1 MSNSH
6 HHPQQEQ
13 EPLPDFETLE
23 INSAPALPPRLAYPF
38 RSYPDSD
45 SDSDSSLYSDSTQDS
60 DSNDQANFITDLFA
74 PDDPDYDSEPYT
86 DSLFNRAALRAIER
100 SSDRLA
106 SGYGS
111 DLGFGSRVGFGGA
124 APAAVF
130 TYSLIDDDV
139 NFRVFEARGEEE
151 IGLGFESPTSES
163 SGSLIEDFRVFEGRD
178 GYGPNDGE
186 EEELGLVFG
195 SPIRTGSVALRSEL
209 SNLSTVDV
217 GFGVSEG
224 FDGYRSNREEE
235 ELGLGLGFGSL
246 NGISSVAVASELGDS
261 LANSSVN
268 LSRDGLRVVGIESDT
283 DSEEVARDENHGEP
297 FGASDIPFFWDC
309 LGFEEQRGSRN
320 EEFGRNEEFD
330 WEEVGQRADDRDSSS
345 SVIGR
350 FDELS
355 VYSELSSAEEGIRGI
370 GRELVRSLQRELLL
384 SVYNMGRTYEY
395 DDDDIDGVSYLA
407 VRDGYAF
414 EAEYEMVF
422 GQFVQ
427 NESAVKGSPP
437 ASKAVLDN
445 LPCLVFREEDLQENC
460 DVCAVCKDEALVG
473 EKVTRLPCCHLYH
486 WDCIVPWL
494 HIRNTCPVCRYELPT
509 DDLDYEQRKT
519 QREGV
524 DLPQDL
530 QVGYNVA
537 FVQLS

>member
-23 INSAPALPPRLAYPF
+23 INSAPALPPRPAYLF

-45 SDSDSSLYSDSTQDS
+45 SDSDSDSSLYS

-74 PDDPDYDSEPYT
+74 PDDPGYDSEPYT
-86 DSLFNRAALRAIER
+86 DSLFNRAARRAIER

-111 DLGFGSRVGFGGA
+111 DLGSGSRNGFGGA

-151 IGLGFESPTSES
+151 LGFESLTSES
-163 SGSLIEDFRVFEGRD
+163 SGSLIEDFSVFEGRD
-178 GYGPNDGE
+178 GYGSNEG

-195 SPIRTGSVALRSEL
+195 SPIRTGSVARRSEL
-209 SNLSTVDV
+209 SDSSTVDV

-224 FDGYRSNREEE
+224 FDGYGSNREEE
-235 ELGLGLGFGSL
+235 ELGLGLGFGSP
-246 NGISSVAVASELGDS
+246 NGINSVSVTSELGDS
-261 LANSSVN
+261 LPNFRANS
-268 LSRDGLRVVGIESDT
+268 SRDGLRVVGIESDT

-320 EEFGRNEEFD
+320 EEFD
-330 WEEVGQRADDRDSSS
+330 WEEVGQRADDRDSLS

-422 GQFVQ
+422 GQ

-445 LPCLVFREEDLQENC
+445 LPCLVLREEDLQENC
-460 DVCAVCKDEALVG
+460 AVCAVCKDEALVG
-473 EKVTRLPCCHLYH
+473 EKMTRLPCCHLYH

-537 FVQLS
+537 FVLLS